1 MNRIARNALLV
12 AAAGAVIGEFA
23 AARYYARTHSPRR
36 FVEDDE
42 QTAWTSPAHELVG
55 PVELALFYA
64 SPEFRGAGAPRGDGA
79 PVVLVAGFLLR
90 GRYLRPLRTALERL
104 GYRAEV
110 ADIGVNADCF
120 EMMTDRLLRVLT
132 AARDAAGAPVHVVG
146 HSMGGLLARGAAA
159 RDPRVVASVTVMG
172 SPFRGLRMHP
182 ALRATAA
189 ATRAVI
195 HARHGADVRPRCLT
209 LACDCATVRAMAAP
223 LPAVLPQLAIVT
235 RYDGLADWRYG
246 ADPATMRVVEVTSS
260 HLGLVWNAAAC
271 RAIGQHLAVASAA
284 TAGTQRSGR

>member
-1 MNRIARNALLV
+1 MKRIARSALLV
-12 AAAGAVIGEFA
+12 AAAGAVAGEIV
-23 AARYYARTHSPRR
+23 AARYYARTPGPRR
-36 FVEDDE
+36 FVEEDE
-42 QTAWTSPAHELVG
+42 QTAWTSPGHEMLALL
-55 PVELALFYA
+55 ELAVFCA
-64 SPEFRGAGAPRGDGA
+64 SREFRGAGAPPGGGA
-79 PVVLVAGFLLR
+79 PVVIVPGFLLR
-90 GRYLRPLRTALERL
+90 GRYLRPLRAALERL
-104 GYRAEV
+104 GYRAQV
-110 ADIGVNADCF
+110 ANIGLNADCF
-120 EMMTDRLLRVLT
+120 DVMTDRLLRVIG

-159 RDPRVVASVTVMG
+159 REPRAVASVTVMG

-195 HARHGADVRPRCLT
+195 HARRGGDVRPACLT
-209 LACDCATVRAMAAP
+209 LACDCASVRAMTTP
-223 LPAVLPQLAIVT
+223 LPAVLPQLSIVT

-246 ADPATMRVVEVTSS
+246 ADPATTRVVEVASS

-271 RAIGQHLAVASAA
+271 RAIGEHLAVASAA